1 MLAAA
6 SIRIAIAGI
15 ETRLLEIAIKMPVAA
30 TIRFCETKPTPF
42 AIISKAELQPR
53 LFFQVAQRHSGVE
66 KPC

>member
-30 TIRFCETKPTPF
+30 TVRFCETKPTPI
-42 AIISKAELQPR
+42 ATTKPGSIASILTR
-53 LFFQVAQRHSGVE
+53 LR
-66 KPC
+66 